1 MSEANRYSIIGILS
15 AFLIFAIFAGNNL
28 IASVFASFSL
38 ATLPRELRLGIEAG
52 LIESESCHKKHLNSS
67 CTRNSFA
74 EKLSTVIEQIGL
86 ADLAELKA
94 LENAG
99 IVEKSKKKTFTRKQA
114 IEALL
119 RTTMLL
125 GDKGLIKIS
134 GDKPVN
140 YRDYRI
146 PEKYGKAMAMLQ
158 QKFVIRGYPD
168 GMIGAERGL
177 TNREAVYFLYRLY
190 EMTATEMM
198 ANRSEKGIRFIDLA
212 LNHPIMDSI
221 KILTDAGAFDKIQLK
236 PAFDGDSQV
245 TVSDMTAM
253 IEGIMGRNQ
262 QIIDQIRLKT
272 IFAAENLVNRG
283 QLALALEYLIPVS
296 ELVNSDQELAYIDI
310 QPSSPEYNALKKLQS
325 LDVMLGYQKL
335 LKASE
340 KVSWF
345 EAISAMAKV
354 LSLKVDAVVEAKP
367 DRLAEKSDIEALV
380 AIIKAKKARVRQIL
394 DYKKPY
400 SR

>member
-1 MSEANRYSIIGILS
+1 MSEANRYSIIGIFS
-15 AFLIFAIFAGNNL
+15 AILIFAIFAGNNL

-38 ATLPRELRLGIEAG
+38 ATIPRELRLGIEAG
-52 LIESESCHKKHLNSS
+52 LIESESCNKKHLNSA

-86 ADLAELKA
+86 AEMSELKA
-94 LENAG
+94 LEYAG
-99 IVEKSKKKTFTRKQA
+99 IMEKSKKKTFTRKQA

-125 GDKGLIKIS
+125 GDKGLIKLS
-134 GDKPVN
+134 GEKPLN
-140 YRDYRI
+140 YRDYRV

-158 QKFVIRGYPD
+158 QKFVVRGYPD
-168 GMIGAERGL
+168 GMIGAERRL
-177 TNREAVYFLYRLY
+177 TNREAVFFLYRLY
-190 EMTATEMM
+190 EMAATEMM

-212 LNHPIMDSI
+212 LNHPVMDSI

-236 PAFDGDSQV
+236 PAFDGDSL
-245 TVSDMTAM
+245 VSVNDMTGM

-262 QIIDQIRLKT
+262 QTIDQIRIKT
-272 IFAAENLVNRG
+272 IFAAENQVNRG
-283 QLALALEYLIPVS
+283 QLALILEYLIPVS
-296 ELVNSDQELAYIDI
+296 ELPNSGENLDYLDV
-310 QPSSPEYNALKKLQS
+310 QPSSPEYNALKKLQT
-325 LDVMLGYQKL
+325 LDVMLGYQKNL
-335 LKASE
+335 RASE

-345 EAISAMAKV
+345 EAVSAMAKV
-354 LSLKVDAVVEAKP
+354 LSLKADAVAEVKP
-367 DRLAEKSDIEALV
+367 DRLAEKSDIEALMAV
-380 AIIKAKKARVRQIL
+380 IKAKKARIRQIL